1 LVFCGV
7 RQDGA
12 TPRQKEGEAKGEEE
26 GGGREKELN
35 EVVVSVHFE
44 LSFENIRVNR
54 VRFEHSFFVLILFAV
69 ELPILAP
76 RGRASQSSLDQS
88 PHKNYG

>member
-1 LVFCGV
+1 LVFRGV

-44 LSFENIRVNR
+44 LSFENIRSFISCDVVADLAKHDCGLCLR
-54 VRFEHSFFVLILFAV
+54 V
-69 ELPILAP
+69 AP
-76 RGRASQSSLDQS
+76 QR
-88 PHKNYG
+88 K